1 MDGQEIIKSIAI
13 VIAVVIMSVIG
24 ALIIGTILASDV
36 FTSLTII
43 NVTAISDQFGLFI
56 TGLLAFLAIIGTIVG
71 VVWLV
76 FYVKMLFNKK
86 SGLNTLTA

>member
-76 FYVKMLFNKK
+76 FYVKMLFDRN
-86 SGLNTLTA
+86 SGISNMTA